1 MSEARGPGLPPGI
14 DAACLLGRAPD
25 LMVLVEPGGTVCWVG
40 ASAIDLLGWRPE
52 ELVGRSMFDL
62 LARTANRPFHDEA
75 LERVLAAPGIH
86 GPMELTTLAADGSLR
101 EIEIMV
107 TNALL
112 DPDIGLL
119 VVSCRDI
126 TGRDTDLE
134 ELRQNEAWATSLLRG
149 ATDLT
154 LVCDRAG
161 HIAYVSPSVRRILDR
176 DPASMIGQVVTDYV
190 HVDDVLHDSGAAAS
204 IDHLLGTGLGRRPLI
219 RFLRSDGSW
228 SRLRVERAITELAS
242 DHSIL
247 LTGRDLDEDGVA
259 TDLLSEQTVLL
270 ERIARGAPVADTLR
284 SIEHLAVSRV
294 DDCHLVIGFFD
305 PGGEFVSQADDVE
318 ADIVGILD
326 RTGIIRPSGTPAAVE
341 PIPSFR
347 HDEGW
352 DSVLR
357 AASGN
362 YYRTAWV
369 CDLVAADGKCSGRL
383 TLLRHQPTPLTMDE
397 LDLLGLVAD
406 LATLAIERHDLQA
419 RLAHSALHDELTGL
433 PNRRF
438 LLSRLREVFATPES
452 KGGLLFL
459 DLDRFK
465 IINDSLGHDAGDQLL
480 QEITLR
486 FARTLRPADLVA
498 RVGGDEFVV
507 LCPDLEDAAAVTRVA
522 ERLMAALR
530 EPVDL
535 PGGRVVVSASIGVAH
550 MSGAAEPTAV
560 LQDADLAM
568 YEAKQRG
575 RNQVALFHDG
585 LRERA
590 VARLEVENALRD
602 AVRFD
607 EMELHFQPVIRLRD
621 RRMVG
626 VEALLRWRRP
636 GLGMVQPNT
645 FVPVATDTGLILPL
659 GRWVIEQAVGAAA
672 RWPDLEVAANLSA
685 RQLADADLVDFVAEV
700 LDRESVLP
708 DRLCLEVTEADLII
722 DTALVVDQLARFKKL
737 GVRLAIDDFG
747 TGFATLDYLRRF
759 AAADILKIDAS
770 FVAGVTDPSSHDLAI
785 VSAAMILA
793 DNLGFD
799 VVAEGV
805 ETEEQREVLERLG
818 CGMAQGYLFSRP
830 VTAAEIDEM
839 LRLRER
845 PPEPV

>member
-1 MSEARGPGLPPGI
+1 
-14 DAACLLGRAPD
+14 
-25 LMVLVEPGGTVCWVG
+25 
-40 ASAIDLLGWRPE
+40 
-52 ELVGRSMFDL
+52 
-62 LARTANRPFHDEA
+62 
-75 LERVLAAPGIH
+75 
-86 GPMELTTLAADGSLR
+86 
-101 EIEIMV
+101 
-107 TNALL
+107 
-112 DPDIGLL
+112 
-119 VVSCRDI
+119 
-126 TGRDTDLE
+126 
-134 ELRQNEAWATSLLRG
+134 
-149 ATDLT
+149 
-154 LVCDRAG
+154 
-161 HIAYVSPSVRRILDR
+161 
-176 DPASMIGQVVTDYV
+176 MIGQVVTDYV

-294 DDCHLVIGFFD
+294 DDCHLVIGYFD

-465 IINDSLGHDAGDQLL
+465 IINDSLGHLVGDQLL
-480 QEITLR
+480 VVMSRVLTEC
-486 FARTLRPADLVA
+486 LRPGDTVA
-498 RVGGDEFVV
+498 RLGGDEFAV
-507 LCPDLEDAAAVTRVA
+507 LLENISELKDAVDVADRVHQALATPLIVNGHEIYAAV
-522 ERLMAALR
+522 
-530 EPVDL
+530 
-535 PGGRVVVSASIGVAH
+535 SIGITLG
-550 MSGAAEPTAV
+550 SER
-560 LQDADLAM
+560 
-568 YEAKQRG
+568 YERPE
-575 RNQVALFHDG
+575 QV
-585 LRERA
+585 
-590 VARLEVENALRD
+590 LRD
-602 AVRFD
+602 ADIAMYQAKGRGGGSSELFD
-607 EMELHFQPVIRLRD
+607 TQMH
-621 RRMVG
+621 
-626 VEALLRWRRP
+626 
-636 GLGMVQPNT
+636 
-645 FVPVATDTGLILPL
+645 
-659 GRWVIEQAVGAAA
+659 
-672 RWPDLEVAANLSA
+672 ANI
-685 RQLADADLVDFVAEV
+685 
-700 LDRESVLP
+700 LDRIQL
-708 DRLCLEVTEADLII
+708 EADMHGAVDHKELVLYYQPII
-722 DTALVVDQLARFKKL
+722 DLKTH
-737 GVRLAIDDFG
+737 RLPSQC
-747 TGFATLDYLRRF
+747 
-759 AAADILKIDAS
+759 AA
-770 FVAGVTDPSSHDLAI
+770 
-785 VSAAMILA
+785 
-793 DNLGFD
+793 
-799 VVAEGV
+799 
-805 ETEEQREVLERLG
+805 
-818 CGMAQGYLFSRP
+818 
-830 VTAAEIDEM
+830 
-839 LRLRER
+839 
-845 PPEPV
+845 